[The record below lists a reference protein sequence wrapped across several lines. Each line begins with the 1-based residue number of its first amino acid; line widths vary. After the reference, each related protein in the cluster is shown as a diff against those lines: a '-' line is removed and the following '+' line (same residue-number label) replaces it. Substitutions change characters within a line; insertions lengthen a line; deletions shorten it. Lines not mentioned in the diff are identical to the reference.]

1 MKKNIFIFCVFL
13 IYYQPCFAE
22 NTEAI
27 KNTTIFVKLI
37 DKDLSNKEV
46 PMINLVISSYPF
58 GGNEFFNSKDLSFE
72 QVAAKEGN
80 IFNISSVSD
89 IIYMNISYNGKRIPG
104 GLYYWIDN
112 IYILKAGSKLSVV
125 LDKEG
130 IFFSGKGAEIP
141 NVQSQIIKNSYR
153 ISESDLKL
161 LNGKEYLRYFQKLDK
176 SLDSALVAQLNVI
189 QENKV
194 VLGDEYVKLLIANC
208 YGYRYYTQMREYDFF
223 SMQDR
228 VFFKNYKKY
237 YNDRYKRLDL
247 PKFTNKVLDASP
259 MFTNYLIEKLNTI
272 ERTGHEEYGPRL
284 PDSCIRNILQG
295 ISSNYNGILKDKLLT
310 LFALRTSKNENAI
323 PFFDEI
329 LNNVKTKKYNDLL
342 VKKIK
347 VKQNAIPFK
356 DFVLE
361 DTSGNRYN
369 LGSFK
374 NKVVLLDFWFTGCEN
389 CMVLND
395 AMKPII
401 KHFINNPQIQFV
413 SISIDKSKEKWLKS
427 VKDGKYTHQEG
438 LNLYTNGEGSNH
450 DLIRYYNVTNYP
462 TVFVIK
468 NGIMFSSLPP
478 RPSGLILPGQEF
490 SVNGTRLIELLEKA
504 LKL

>member
-1 MKKNIFIFCVFL
+1 M
-13 IYYQPCFAE
+13 IYYHSCLAE
-22 NTEAI
+22 NTKTI
-27 KNTTIFVKLI
+27 KSTTIFVKLI

-46 PMINLVISSYPF
+46 PMINLVISSCPF
-58 GGNEFFNSKDLSFE
+58 GGIEFFNSRDLSLE

-80 IFNISSVSD
+80 VFNISSVSD
-89 IIYMNISYNGKRIPG
+89 IIYMYISYNGQRIPG

-130 IFFSGKGAEIP
+130 IVFSGEGAEIP

-176 SLDSALVAQLNVI
+176 SLDSALKLQLNVV
-189 QENKV
+189 ENNKA
-194 VLGDEYVKLLIANC
+194 VLGDEYVKLLTANC

-223 SMQDR
+223 SMQYPM
-228 VFFKNYKKY
+228 FFKSYKRY
-237 YNDRYKRLDL
+237 YNERGQGLAM

-259 MFTNYLIEKLNTI
+259 MFTNYLIEKLNTE
-272 ERTGHEEYGPRL
+272 ERIRHEEYGPRL
-284 PDSCIRNILQG
+284 PDSCIRNVLQV
-295 ISSNYNGILKDKLLT
+295 INTNYNGILKDKLLT
-310 LFALRTSKNENAI
+310 LFALRTSKSENAA

-329 LNNVKTKKYNDLL
+329 LNSVKTKKYNDLL
-342 VKKIK
+342 LNRIK
-347 VKQNAIPFK
+347 VKQNALPFK
-356 DFVLE
+356 DFILE
-361 DTSGNRYN
+361 DTAGKRYT
-369 LGSFK
+369 LESFK
-374 NKVVLLDFWFTGCEN
+374 NKVILLDFWFTGCEN
-389 CMVLND
+389 CMILND

-401 KHFINNPQIQFV
+401 KYFSNNSQIQFV

-427 VKDGKYTHQEG
+427 VKDGNYTHHEG

-450 DLIRYYNVTNYP
+450 DLIRYYNITSYP

-478 RPSGLILPGQEF
+478 RPFGLIPHGQEF
-490 SVNGTRLIELLEKA
+490 SVNGARLIELLEKA
-504 LKL
+504 LRL